1 MTDYS
6 ENGESHISDTDTQED
21 ELWEAV
27 EEAVDDWVFDDSI
40 EAYRKNGYLVM
51 EEKKLVEYVSVMV
64 AVAMREAAE

>member
-6 ENGESHISDTDTQED
+6 ENGESHVSDADTQGD
-21 ELWEAV
+21 ELLEAV
-27 EEAVDDWVFDDSI
+27 EEAVDDWVSDDSI